1 MKIAVH
7 EFKTKLIIGV
17 EDLID
22 QYFGSGSISD
32 RLINATVKIIA
43 NQNLDKLDK
52 FLELFADK
60 NGKIDTDLIIKEYSK
75 ALGSDKIIL
84 DLRDFVNN
92 DMVRRVL
99 PNKALAVRID
109 DIAAIFEDSPSK

>member
-1 MKIAVH
+1 MKIAIH

-22 QYFGSGSISD
+22 QYFRTNSISD
-32 RLINATVKIIA
+32 RLMNATVKIIA
-43 NQNLDKLDK
+43 NQNLDKLDNL
-52 FLELFADK
+52 FELLADK

-75 ALGSDKIIL
+75 AFGTDKVIL
-84 DLRDFVNN
+84 DLRDFVDN

-99 PNKALAVRID
+99 PNKALALNIE
-109 DIAAIFEDSPSK
+109 DIAAIFDDN

>member
-1 MKIAVH
+1 MKMPIY

-32 RLINATVKIIA
+32 RLLNATVKIIA
-43 NQNLDKLDK
+43 NQNIDKLDN
-52 FLELFADK
+52 FLNLFADK
-60 NGKIDTDLIIKEYSK
+60 DGKIDSDLIIKEYGK
-75 ALGSDKIIL
+75 AFGSDKIIL

-92 DMVRRVL
+92 DMVRRAL
-99 PNKALAVRID
+99 PNKALAIKID
-109 DIAAIFEDSPSK
+109 DIARIFDDN